1 MGTAYNLLGRKI
13 ATGGIP
19 CDSGIETG
27 PTTLPKA

>member
-1 MGTAYNLLGRKI
+1 MGTVHQLLGRKI
-13 ATGGIP
+13 TTGGIP